1 MRTRTVAKGLHLLS
15 AAVLLV
21 TLSAFYHGGVA
32 QLLALSPAGET
43 QFVMLG
49 LFWGGILGGAGIL
62 VAVVGF
68 LRRPA
73 GERRVSLF
81 PSLLLLMGAMGLFFL
96 LLVGSFGQESAP
108 RLRPG
113 ETIVI

>member
-49 LFWGGILGGAGIL
+49 LFWGGIL

-73 GERRVSLF
+73 GERRVPLF